1 MEIGRELCRDGM
13 SPSLAWKLGLSL
25 RLDMK
30 QAQAQYYYEILIYY
44 DSLSG
49 HSVDKYPGNI

>member
-13 SPSLAWKLGLSL
+13 SPSLARKLGLSL